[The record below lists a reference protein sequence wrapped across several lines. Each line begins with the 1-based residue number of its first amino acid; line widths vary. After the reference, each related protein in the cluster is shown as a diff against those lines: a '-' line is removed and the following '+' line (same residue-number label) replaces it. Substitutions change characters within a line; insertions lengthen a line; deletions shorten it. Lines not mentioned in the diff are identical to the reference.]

1 MSFALKP
8 IDKRIQQVLEEK
20 SKILSRDTA
29 ALKIQAGG
37 MSDKLKEMQS
47 RSTWIRWIS
56 GEENPAVILGGM
68 GINDGGVGY
77 SLAKGFKQVYC
88 PPGSEVMQYSPTQ
101 TRKNAKSGMYLE
113 TSKPYF
119 KPVAGV
125 KSVTTSFEGA
135 TKALRK
141 TTVTW
146 TVFDLAELEILTPH
160 FLTPGK
166 WSMLEIGWNY
176 DKKSFKNLVGDKLFD
191 IKSATAGE
199 PAKAKYDNFE
209 DLGSLDEIIYQNRGD
224 YDVFTGIIT
233 NFEYSVRDDGG
244 FDCTTT
250 LSTHGISLLDAGKDT
265 TTFTVDAALSK
276 TETTDDPVKITNL
289 SQDNINI
296 AMQKLATYFRV
307 TVTKGARFKL
317 NKNFKLAE
325 DFYGPKDNTNWFTY
339 VGVKGNTINEGEDD
353 EEFKGLK
360 KSRSSSD
367 YTAAL
372 IDDMMAVDT
381 PAASWVRWGWFE
393 DNILSKYAGYAT
405 MNIDEEGKITG
416 IKEVKLKFRSIDDV
430 LTTVD
435 GTIGQKVKISDTE
448 KYEKESVR
456 ILSHKKILTTDVNK
470 FILIG
475 KTDTLEQEQKNSV
488 YPKLGA
494 FLNNSTSLKKYNF
507 KVEPKPGEKEPEI
520 EEGYIR
526 NIFFNVRWIQEQ
538 FEGVGTLKEALD
550 NIWNSFNT
558 EYQNYWQFDVVGD
571 VNDLSLAR
579 LTDKNNSRYSVSE
592 FKISEI
598 NLKNK
603 TQSRYGCYKFPTW
616 TKDSI
621 VSNMDYSVT
630 IPSSQVAVAA
640 LSGGSLDAEKIAQRN
655 RGNIDVQTFV
665 KGMHKSFEDSKER
678 FFDNVTR
685 IAEHSN
691 VSTVAKFGNKDADEN
706 GTLIAGNGPDIIRKL
721 YERDKDLIKA
731 INKGETG
738 SWPSGK
744 PIEESV
750 IIKSAHEFF
759 KTPTKYSPNP
769 KDWPKLYEDGAI
781 QSDGTLNYK
790 STMLGVMHT
799 SPRESK
805 GALTDLLNGIAELK
819 LTIDGTAGI
828 FPGDAFTSH
837 HLPNHLLKKGK
848 NGELPLLFQV
858 TNVQQ
863 TLNADGWKTEIT
875 GQPRMNHNHIYD
887 KSKTSKEESL
897 IANLRG
903 EISSGAVTKEGVFTR
918 LFENRNILGINQE
931 YLSKHEMFQGIT
943 KIRNDEYL
951 GDLATTKDDSALG
964 SWRDHLGVVEDKG
977 KVTWSS
983 KSGDYTIKLN
993 HFKRATPA
1001 IFKGKR
1007 IEEVM
1012 RFAMYNGI
1020 LYSMPDEKLHNS
1032 KLAPYTSID
1041 KTFQCLSYNL
1051 FKGDK
1056 PNMSRYETDG
1066 EDKFTQPSY
1075 TQQYIKQMQD
1085 DLNKFSS
1092 LHHGFGGNKSGEG
1105 KVAIHGIRGLYT
1117 PMAILRRGKDI
1128 MRKFMWDEGDDITEG
1143 DKAAWD
1149 AAKDYQELFT
1159 FKYVTTMDITT
1170 AWFDGKLDGDRD
1182 IFNLTINGNNAVV
1195 YKIWFDFFKC
1205 MFISY
1210 LGDAW
1215 EKDVQLIEHP
1225 KWVKPNVKSTVLK
1238 ERLGYYK
1245 TWKHDEEGLEES
1257 GKIVKLDKFKGKK
1270 GLYTSE
1276 GLALINLFTEE
1287 NMFVGGVDHFSVDN
1301 EIHKFLKHMTD
1312 VGFDLSPEVMYFRS
1326 HDISMGN
1333 NNTDWW
1339 TAVMNKSIRGWKHTK
1354 KNKWDSKYKYKSA
1367 NASHELWPYGDAG
1380 EGKITRPGHYE
1391 VDNQGK
1397 STGKW
1402 VDGKKK
1408 LD

>member
-20 SKILSRDTA
+20 SKILSRNYA
-29 ALKIQAGG
+29 ALDMQAGG
-37 MSDKLKEMQS
+37 MPDKLKEMQS

-56 GEENPAVILGGM
+56 GDENPAVILGGV
-68 GINDGGVGY
+68 GINDGGLGY
-77 SLAKGFKQVYC
+77 SLAKGFKQVYV
-88 PPGSEVMQYSPTQ
+88 PPDSATMKYSPSQYRDAGT
-101 TRKNAKSGMYLE
+101 L
-113 TSKPYF
+113 F
-119 KPVAGV
+119 KPLAGV
-125 KSVTTSFEGA
+125 KSITTSFEGA

-141 TTVTW
+141 TVVTW

-160 FLTPGK
+160 FLSPGK
-166 WSMLEIGWNY
+166 WTMLEIGWNY
-176 DKKSFKNLVGDKLFD
+176 DQKFFKNLVGDKLFD
-191 IKSATAGE
+191 IKEASSGE

-233 NFEYSVRDDGG
+233 NFEYSVREDGG

-265 TTFTVDAALSK
+265 TTFTVDAALDK
-276 TETTDDPVKITNL
+276 TETTEDPVKITNL

-317 NKNFKLAE
+317 NSDYKLAE
-325 DFYGPKDNTNWFTY
+325 DFYGPTPTNWFTY
-339 VGVKGNTINEGEDD
+339 VGVKGNTIKEGEDD

-367 YTAAL
+367 GTAAL
-372 IDDMMAVDT
+372 IGDMMAADT

-430 LTTVD
+430 L
-435 GTIGQKVKISDTE
+435 ISDKE
-448 KYEKESVR
+448 KGILGEKKRDANGKVEKESVR

-475 KTDTLEQEQKNSV
+475 KTTTLDQEQKNSV

-494 FLNNSTSLKKYNF
+494 FLNNSVSLKEYNF

-571 VNDLSLAR
+571 INDLSIAR

-592 FKISEI
+592 FTISDI

-731 INKGETG
+731 IDKGETG

-759 KTPTKYSPNP
+759 KTPTSNSPHI

-799 SPRESK
+799 SPGESK

-848 NGELPLLFQV
+848 NEELPLLFQA
-858 TNVQQ
+858 TNVEQ
-863 TLNADGWKTEIT
+863 TLGPDGWKTTIT

-887 KSKTSKEESL
+887 KEKKSKEETL

-903 EISSGAVTKEGVFTR
+903 EISAGAVTKEGVFTR

-983 KSGDYTIKLN
+983 KSGDYIIKLN

-1056 PNMSRYETDG
+1056 PTMSRYETDG
-1066 EDKFTQPSY
+1066 EDKFTKPTY
-1075 TQQYIKQMQD
+1075 TEQYLEQMQD

-1092 LHHGFGGNKSGEG
+1092 LHHGFGGNKSGKGMIE
-1105 KVAIHGIRGLYT
+1105 KHGIRGLYT

-1128 MRKFMWDEGDDITEG
+1128 MRKFMWDEGGDITG
-1143 DKAAWD
+1143 DDEAAWD

-1170 AWFDGKLDGDRD
+1170 AWFDGKKDGDRD
-1182 IFNLTINGNNAVV
+1182 IFNLKINGNNAVV
-1195 YKIWFDFFKC
+1195 YNIWFDFFKC
-1205 MFISY
+1205 MFDSY
-1210 LGDAW
+1210 LGKEWQD
-1215 EKDVQLIEHP
+1215 KVQLIEHP
-1225 KWVKPNVKSTVLK
+1225 VKNEAPVKTV
-1238 ERLGYYK
+1238 

-1257 GKIVKLDKFKGKK
+1257 GKIKKLDKFKGKK

-1276 GLALINLFTEE
+1276 GLSIINLFTEE
-1287 NMFVGGVDHFSVDN
+1287 NMFVGGVDHFSVEN
-1301 EIHKFLKHMTD
+1301 EIHKFLQHMTIT
-1312 VGFDLSPEVMYFRS
+1312 GFDLSPEVMYFRS

-1354 KNKWDSKYKYKSA
+1354 QNKWDSKYDYKSV
-1367 NASHELWPYGDAG
+1367 NASYQIWPYGDADNR
-1380 EGKITRPGHYE
+1380 GKITRTGHYE
-1391 VDNQGK
+1391 VDRDGK
-1397 STGKW
+1397 STGVW